1 MPFRAEACERQ
12 ARLEGLGRQAGP
24 VLERAPRAVPRIL
37 AVKFV
42 ALLRDLQR
50 DHEPIG
56 EGLGLGKA
64 NGALEGGLHIRAP
77 KGTPMANAMLS
88 MMHVLGHDDMDSF
101 GDSTGEFALNLG
113 SAASPDR

>member
-64 NGALEGGLHIRAP
+64 NGAPQGVPGPLEGLLPVIGTGLELSLIHI
-77 KGTPMANAMLS
+77 
-88 MMHVLGHDDMDSF
+88 
-101 GDSTGEFALNLG
+101 
-113 SAASPDR
+113 